1 MILISSNPL
10 PQKGTKVFDGLKHKS
25 GVNTVRGG
33 GTPGEVHPGTVQ
45 AMGEEEGDEEGH
57 NADSAP
63 GTPVRPG
70 FLTRL
75 ARLVGRHSGQLTA
88 SRQDAT
94 IKKAEKMYLTAVNL
108 RTERIRFLS
117 VEMTVMSLSHL

>member
-25 GVNTVRGG
+25 GVNTVRGA
-33 GTPGEVHPGTVQ
+33 GTPGTVQ

-108 RTERIRFLS
+108 RTERIRSIS